1 MRKDCYMETG
11 KESTKSIRPSQ
22 IRMSGGKR
30 YWRKVYV
37 PCPLCEKRVCDVSPY
52 MTLVA
57 YTADDPNQPPWD
69 PKMAVKCSNPKCGAE
84 ILLYPIIDPS
94 EPHA

>member
-1 MRKDCYMETG
+1 
-11 KESTKSIRPSQ
+11 
-22 IRMSGGKR
+22 
-30 YWRKVYV
+30 
-37 PCPLCEKRVCDVSPY
+37 